1 MTKEEIEAQ
10 KVKDEQEK
18 AALLSDIESKVQK
31 MLDDSKKESITEK
44 QLNKKVDEINKQIAD
59 NLDNEGMK
67 KLNDSVA
74 KMIEAQA
81 KAEKSI
87 EEIGLAVKGIK
98 ENGNTNKAPRTF
110 RKALEEAIMEKKDVL
125 TEKNDDNGHRL
136 SLKDYFTEKGNNT
149 SPVFTMKAVDMLE
162 SNIVQS
168 NVATVRLTELDP
180 TRVGIPLTI
189 YPHVMEWM
197 SSKGIS
203 KAYMSVM
210 VAYSY
215 SDGAG
220 TKTEGSAPSQSSF
233 LLKTVEFKAFYIST
247 YGTLS
252 DETLDDLPEA
262 LDEIAIVFPDKILD
276 NIDGQ
281 ILGTAGD
288 DSTALAGMFT
298 ANKHTDYSGTAY
310 AGAIPGANIIDL
322 IGIMADECKANKY
335 IPNAIIMNPQEVTIL
350 SQLKDLLNNSVSDR
364 RVSFD
369 NIGRPVFVNGLRIF
383 ESTGITADT
392 MAVVDTKQLIIG
404 KRKEMTLEILYNGTD
419 ATEGQK
425 TVIVKVRIAFA
436 VRDKAA
442 VIYSDSVDTDWNA
455 LINV

>member
-87 EEIGLAVKGIK
+87 EEIGLAVKGMQ

-197 SSKGIS
+197 PSKGIS

-288 DSTALAGMFT
+288 DSTALAGLFT

-310 AGAIPGANIIDL
+310 AAAIPGANIIDL

-455 LINV
+455 LIYV